1 MGVARRRGLISPTPR
16 LPALDEFEGMWVAVK
31 DDAVIA
37 AAVTSRGLA
46 YELNQL
52 GDKRRGAVTKFVSK
66 PSDSVMVGLG

>member
-31 DDAVIA
+31 DDVVVA
-37 AAVTSRGLA
+37 AAATSRGLA
-46 YELNQL
+46 FELHQL
-52 GDKRRGAVTKFVSK
+52 GNKGRGAVTKFVSR